1 MISAVM
7 STALSGMK
15 AQQDRAA
22 AQADTVANYTRP
34 DTTSKD
40 VVSFSRAGG
49 TITASTQ
56 QLPPPEAAASAVAAG
71 QKLRT
76 PQKPDLPE
84 PDEAGDELP
93 KTELPIK
100 ASWPNPMIIQLPPV
114 VLDLMETQEA
124 FRASVAEFD
133 TGAEFWDML
142 EVAADQGHP
151 RRDP

>member
-1 MISAVM
+1 MLSAVM

-40 VVSFSRAGG
+40 VVTISRAGG
-49 TITASTQ
+49 TVTASTQ
-56 QLPPPEAAASAVAAG
+56 QVLPPEAAGSAVATG
-71 QKLRT
+71 QGVRT
-76 PQKPDLPE
+76 PPKPAD
-84 PDEAGDELP
+84 LP
-93 KTELPIK
+93 KTELPMK

-114 VLDLMETQEA
+114 VLDLMKTQEA
-124 FRASVAEFD
+124 FQASVAEFD

>member
-1 MISAVM
+1 MLSAVM

-40 VVSFSRAGG
+40 VVTISRAGG
-49 TITASTQ
+49 TVTASTQ
-56 QLPPPEAAASAVAAG
+56 QLPPPEATASAVATG
-71 QKLRT
+71 QRVRT
-76 PQKPDLPE
+76 PPKPAD
-84 PDEAGDELP
+84 LP
-93 KTELPIK
+93 KTELPMK

-114 VLDLMETQEA
+114 VLDLMKTQEA

-133 TGAEFWDML
+133 TGAEFWDMI

-151 RRDP
+151 RREP